1 MSFELTMLVCSG
13 VLALLMPLTYG
24 YGEMQTPG
32 GMEWGLGNRDQPM
45 QFPAWVDRAKRA
57 HNNLLE
63 NLPTFAILVLVATAT
78 GNLNFWTALGAGLFF
93 FARVI
98 YAAIYIAGITGLRTV
113 IFFVGTVG
121 QLLILLQLI
130 F

>member
-1 MSFELTMLVCSG
+1 MSFELTMLVCSA
-13 VLALLMPLTYG
+13 VLCLLMPLTYAF
-24 YGEMQTPG
+24 GEMQTPG
-32 GMEWGLGNRDQPM
+32 GLEWGLSNRDSHM

-57 HNNLLE
+57 HLNLLE
-63 NLPTFAILVLVATAT
+63 NLPSFAILVLVASVSAR
-78 GNLNFWTALGAGLFF
+78 LNFWTALGAGLFF
-93 FARVI
+93 FARVA
-98 YAAIYIAGITGLRTV
+98 YAAIYIAGLTGIRTV

>member
-13 VLALLMPLTYG
+13 LLAMLMPMTYG

-32 GMEWGLGNRDQPM
+32 GLEWGLSNREKPM

-63 NLPTFAILVLVATAT
+63 NLTPFAILVLVASIS
-78 GNLNFWTALGAGLFF
+78 GQLNFWTALGAGLFF
-93 FARVI
+93 FARVA
-98 YAAIYIAGITGLRTV
+98 YAAIYIAGLTGVRTV
-113 IFFVGTVG
+113 VWAAGTVG